1 MSDKLNNHTM
11 GANGA
16 WSMDKARGYRDLL
29 VWQKGIALAKMVYKF
44 TAGFPS
50 EEKYGLISQMRRA
63 AVSIPSN
70 IAEGQARN
78 TTGEFVAF
86 ISHAEGSLAELNTQ
100 LILSVEFGHVTT
112 VQINPCADL
121 MEELRRMLN
130 SLRRAV
136 NNRKTITKQVKP
148 GAPPL
153 ARHSSPVTR
162 H

>member
-1 MSDKLNNHTM
+1 MDVKLTNQMM
-11 GANGA
+11 GVNDAKVASKTG
-16 WSMDKARGYRDLL
+16 GYRDLL
-29 VWQKGIALAKMVYKF
+29 VWQKGITLAKMIYKL
-44 TAGFPS
+44 TAEFPS

-78 TTGEFVAF
+78 TTGEFILF

-100 LILSVEFGHVTT
+100 LILSVEFGYVTPQ
-112 VQINPCADL
+112 QITICADL

-130 SLRRAV
+130 SLRRSIDSRKSAV
-136 NNRKTITKQVKP
+136 KRVKP
-148 GAPPL
+148 EAPPL
-153 ARHSSPVTR
+153 THHSSLVTR